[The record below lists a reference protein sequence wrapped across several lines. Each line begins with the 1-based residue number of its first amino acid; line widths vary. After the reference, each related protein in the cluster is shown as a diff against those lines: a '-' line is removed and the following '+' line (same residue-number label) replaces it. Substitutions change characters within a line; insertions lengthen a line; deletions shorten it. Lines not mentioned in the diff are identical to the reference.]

1 MSREIMKKV
10 GIVVDNYRLKEMKGI
25 LTEAGFESTE
35 QPFDKS
41 TTSVIIETEE
51 ARVEEIV
58 KICNEFK
65 KDMPSV
71 N

>member
-1 MSREIMKKV
+1 MKKV
-10 GIVVDNYRLKEMKGI
+10 GIVVDNYRLQEMKGI
-25 LTEAGFESTE
+25 LTKAGFESTE

-51 ARVEEIV
+51 SKVQEIA
-58 KICNEFK
+58 KICNRFNK
-65 KDMPSV
+65 GLPSA

>member
-1 MSREIMKKV
+1 MKKAA
-10 GIVVDNYRLKEMKGI
+10 IIVDNYRLQEMKGI
-25 LTEAGFESTE
+25 LTKAGFESTE

-51 ARVEEIV
+51 SRVEEIV
-58 KICNEFK
+58 KICEEFK
-65 KDMPSV
+65 KDMPSE